1 MAHLAVNGGPAV
13 RTKPFPAWPVFTE
26 EDARA
31 VSDVVLGGKWGS
43 AVEGCVQT
51 FERQF
56 AAYQDAQHGICVTNG
71 TTALVLALQAIDIHA
86 GDEVIVP
93 AYTFIA
99 TANAVLMCNAVPV
112 FVDIDPDT
120 YNLDPALIDQSIT
133 SRTRA
138 IMPVHFAG
146 LPADLDSIK
155 TLAAQHNLSVIEDA
169 AQAHGARWKDR
180 GIGAQG
186 NIGTFSF
193 QSSKN
198 LNAGEGGIVLTNDDE
213 LAATMRSL
221 VNCGRAQDGL
231 GYSHYRLAGNHRLS
245 ELQGALLQSQFG
257 RLEAQTK
264 LRSENAEYLTMH
276 LSRIDGINPTIG
288 PAAATR
294 HARHLYVFRYQSDS
308 FGGSSKSH
316 FVEALKAEGIP
327 ASPGYNVPLYRQPV
341 FADHRFG
348 AYGSAEAS
356 AIDYGALNLV
366 ETERACRDEAIW
378 LGQSVLLGTKE
389 DMDDIILAIAKIR
402 ERRGELSS

>member
-13 RTKPFPAWPVFTE
+13 RAHPFPSWPVFTD
-26 EDARA
+26 EDADA
-31 VSDVVLGGKWGS
+31 VRNVVLGGKWGS
-43 AVEGCVQT
+43 TAEGCVQT

-56 AAYQDAQHGICVTNG
+56 ADYQDARHGICVTNG
-71 TTALVLALQAIDIHA
+71 TTALVLALQAIDIRP

-120 YNLDPALIDQSIT
+120 YNLDPALIEKSINN
-133 SRTRA
+133 RTRA

-146 LPADLDSIK
+146 LPADLDRISSIAIK
-155 TLAAQHNLSVIEDA
+155 HNLSVIEDS
-169 AQAHGARWKDR
+169 AQAHGARWKNS
-180 GIGAQG
+180 GVGAQG
-186 NIGTFSF
+186 NLGTFSF

-213 LAATMRSL
+213 LAATTRSL

-245 ELQGALLQSQFG
+245 ELQGALLQSQFK

-264 LRSENAEYLTMH
+264 LRSENAEYLSTQ
-276 LSRIDGINPTIG
+276 LSRIDGIDPTIV

-294 HARHLYVFRYQSDS
+294 HARHLYVFRYKSDS

-327 ASPGYNVPLYRQPV
+327 ASPGYSIPLYRQPV
-341 FADHRFG
+341 FTDHRFG

-356 AIDYGALNLV
+356 EIDYGALNLV
-366 ETERACRDEAIW
+366 ETERACQDEAIW
-378 LGQSVLLGTKE
+378 FGQSVLLGTKE

-402 ERRGELSS
+402 ERRSELSS